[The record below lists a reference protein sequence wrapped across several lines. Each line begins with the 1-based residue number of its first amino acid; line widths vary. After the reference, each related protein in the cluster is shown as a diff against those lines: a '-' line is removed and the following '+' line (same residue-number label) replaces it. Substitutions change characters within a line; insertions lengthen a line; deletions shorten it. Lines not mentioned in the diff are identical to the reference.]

1 MIRNCTNCAGK
12 IRYNIEKEA
21 LVCDSCSSIFKVGDH
36 ESTDF
41 QHYDCNEYTC
51 NACGSKII
59 INETEASTFC
69 IYCGSANV
77 VFNRVSSENAP
88 KAIAPFKI
96 TRKQALTSLTEAISK
111 CTWVPKEF
119 QNLKDTQLT
128 AVYVP
133 YYQADVEYDG
143 SAVTGDLNVL
153 SGFGRLNV
161 IHDASTKLNDD
172 TMTHLEPFD
181 LTCLKPFDPDY
192 LLGFHSNIPDLSPE
206 VAVFRAKEKALKK
219 ANSIYKEK
227 CQQQG
232 YKQIN
237 PDYGRRDVT
246 EVYDE
251 PSVILLP
258 VWFLTIN
265 YNNEPYTFLVNGQT
279 GKLTGSIPTDG
290 KKVRLT
296 RNLLALPLLI
306 ASLAIAFSVTFGIY
320 HAYDLREA
328 LIFFFSEVV
337 ISAFFIGV
345 LAIASHVS
353 KSEFTA
359 SEVEANDRLLSIFAN
374 RRQKGE

>member
-12 IRYNIEKEA
+12 IRYNIEKRT
-21 LVCDSCSSIFKVGDH
+21 LVCDSCASTFKIGDH
-36 ESTDF
+36 EQDNKDSF
-41 QHYDCNEYTC
+41 DCNEYTC

-69 IYCGSANV
+69 IYCGSSNV
-77 VFNRVSSENAP
+77 VFSRVSSENAP
-88 KAIAPFKI
+88 ECIVPFEI
-96 TRKQALTSLTEAISK
+96 TRNKALQILKDAISK

-119 QNLKDTQLT
+119 SNLKDTQLT
-128 AVYVP
+128 PVYVP

-143 SAVTGDLNVL
+143 SAVTGDLTVL
-153 SGFGRLNV
+153 SGFGRISV
-161 IHDASTKLNDD
+161 IHDASVKLNDD
-172 TMTHLEPFD
+172 TMNHIEPFD
-181 LTCLKPFDPDY
+181 LTRAEIFDPDY

-206 VAVFRAKEKALKK
+206 VAVFRAKEKALRK
-219 ANSIYKEK
+219 ANILYKEE
-227 CQQQG
+227 CQKKGFQQI
-232 YKQIN
+232 K
-237 PDYGRRDVT
+237 PEYGRRDVT
-246 EVYDE
+246 EIFEE

-337 ISAFFIGV
+337 ISAFFIGI